1 MCILMMKVFQQ
12 MAVKCLVPFPN
23 LHKVLFGLARV
34 GASDRAHVTG
44 QEFDGQMKKQVGSEK
59 VNSNSMLKD

>member
-1 MCILMMKVFQQ
+1 

>member
-1 MCILMMKVFQQ
+1 MMVFQQ

-23 LHKVLFGLARV
+23 LHKVFGLARV

-59 VNSNSMLKD
+59 VNGNPMLKD